1 MSEIGKNYAQAL
13 YSLAKEESLTGVIL
27 EELKTLAAAFAQ
39 EPGFLRLLCA
49 PNLSKDDRTGII
61 DDSFRRHLQPYL
73 CNFLKILTEKG
84 YMRHFGDCCSVYRE
98 CYNTDH
104 NILSVTATTAQP
116 MTREQVKRLTAK
128 LSTITGKTVQLANQ
142 IDSAVIGG
150 VRLDYDGKRLDDT
163 IANRMDS
170 IRNLLKNTVL

>member
-1 MSEIGKNYAQAL
+1 
-13 YSLAKEESLTGVIL
+13 
-27 EELKTLAAAFAQ
+27 
-39 EPGFLRLLCA
+39 
-49 PNLSKDDRTGII
+49 
-61 DDSFRRHLQPYL
+61 
-73 CNFLKILTEKG
+73 
-84 YMRHFGDCCSVYRE
+84 
-98 CYNTDH
+98 
-104 NILSVTATTAQP
+104 